1 MNIEWKITELT
12 ADKETIKSAKYYVS
26 ASYEGNKVETEG
38 YCYFNG
44 NSGIP
49 IASIT
54 EEIIIGWVKEITT
67 QNGVCLVTQRLK
79 DQLAYLESQAAIE
92 LPWKPKTFKL
102 NI

>member
-1 MNIEWKITELT
+1 MNIEWKITELK
-12 ADKETIKSAKYYVS
+12 ADQETIKSAKYYVS
-26 ASYEGNKVETEG
+26 ATYEGNKVETEG

-49 IASIT
+49 ISSIT
-54 EEIIIGWVKEITT
+54 EETVINWVKEITT
-67 QNGVCLVTQRLK
+67 QNGVCLITKRLK
-79 DQLAYLESQAAIE
+79 DQLDYLDKQVSVE